1 MTKKW
6 FPWWISYFQA
16 LHLLNRLF
24 SGQTMVMGSFTWND
38 LCWVVVFYHQKK
50 TNDPTWGSS
59 LFTHNTTN
67 WIRLFLSLLHLIPLL
82 MSHLGARSWLWPNN
96 LKNKFYNNSVAFF
109 PPIVSYRSL
118 YCCFKNVRSYQ
129 EVMVA
134 RSSLVCR
141 DCAVF
146 CRSRELKP
154 GGCRGVSVCT
164 VIHFKIKSFVF
175 DWL

>member
-1 MTKKW
+1 
-6 FPWWISYFQA
+6 
-16 LHLLNRLF
+16 
-24 SGQTMVMGSFTWND
+24 MGSFTWNYF
-38 LCWVVVFYHQKK
+38 CWVGLTFTTRK
-50 TNDPTWGSS
+50 TNNKQWGSS
-59 LFTHNTTN
+59 VFTPYTTN

-82 MSHLGARSWLWPNN
+82 MPHLGSRSWLWPNN
-96 LKNKFYNNSVAFF
+96 LKNKFYNNKCGI
-109 PPIVSYRSL
+109 PPTPFVSYRSL

-146 CRSRELKP
+146 CRCRELKP

-164 VIHFKIKSFVF
+164 VIHFKMKSFVF